1 MEPRF
6 LEPNQVIPEILNI
19 CQTNHACIKSLQ
31 AIFPWIDS
39 ENQDYIKLIQLFN
52 QIVVDDYP
60 EDTLIISLGESPSKM
75 VEIQTKMKSWK
86 TKQCKA
92 FFLPVSKTVLH
103 LHKLGLRKFYK
114 KMEKFDGDW
123 VDFFEPYIQD
133 NLDADHIYYYIDFL
147 TQRGIM
153 EEFVNALQHARKIIF
168 VDFLMYGNSFVGFF
182 LFLFVPLVYQ
192 LGFSMENY
200 TCEAVFLIDPAN
212 THHQIA
218 KALDFLL
225 EAYFIRRRLYFLEDI
240 LSKENELHLTDFFM
254 DSPIRTIQ
262 QVKAVDYFYP
272 DHLPSKEEYMP
283 ILLLVYMM
291 IIMNPILSK
300 LFVFWS
306 D

>member
-6 LEPNQVIPEILNI
+6 LEPNQVIPEILNA
-19 CQTNHACIKSLQ
+19 CQNNHACIKSLQ

-39 ENQDYIKLIQLFN
+39 ENQDYIKLIQLFH
-52 QIVVDDYP
+52 QIVVNDYP

-75 VEIQTKMKSWK
+75 VEIQTKMKSWN

-103 LHKLGLRKFYK
+103 LGLLGLKKFYK
-114 KMEKFDGDW
+114 KMETFDGDW
-123 VDFFEPYIQD
+123 VDFFEPFIQD
-133 NLDADHIYYYIDFL
+133 NLDADHIYYYMDFL

-153 EEFVNALQHARKIIF
+153 QEFITALQHTRKIIF

-182 LFLFVPLVYQ
+182 LFLFVPLIYK
-192 LGFSMENY
+192 LELSMQNY

-218 KALDFLL
+218 EALDFLL
-225 EAYFIRRRLYFLEDI
+225 ESYFVRRRLYFLEDI
-240 LSKENELHLTDFFM
+240 LSIENVQPLTDFFM
-254 DSPIRTIQ
+254 DNPIRTIQ

-272 DHLPSKEEYMP
+272 DHLPSKKEYIP

-291 IIMNPILSK
+291 IIMNPELSK
-300 LFVFWS
+300 LFVFW